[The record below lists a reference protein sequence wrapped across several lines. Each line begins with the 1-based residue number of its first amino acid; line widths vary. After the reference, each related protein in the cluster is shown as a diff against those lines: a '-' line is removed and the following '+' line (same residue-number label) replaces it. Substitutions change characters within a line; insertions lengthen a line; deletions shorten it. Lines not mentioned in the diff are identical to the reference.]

1 MDLRRRLLGH
11 TWAQLALTFAV
22 VVLVNTWAA
31 RTFWRVD
38 LTEDRLY
45 SLDLVTRSLVARLER
60 PLTARVYFTRGLE
73 APYNNHEQVLVD
85 KLEDLRAYSKGWMG
99 VEVVD
104 PSANPDAQEEARR
117 FGIEP
122 IQYRFRSAS
131 VTEMKQVWMGV
142 ALIYGDRQES
152 LPAVTVTE
160 NLEYDLARALKR
172 LVAEQ
177 GPRTIGW
184 SSSFGEPDLFAGG
197 QTPLERIRVALSAEY
212 QLMPVALGGPGGVPE
227 EVDVLYV
234 VGPQRPVSE
243 RAQYQIDQHL
253 MRGGAL
259 AVFLSNTKPDLR
271 TLRPQAVYHG
281 LEGLVGAYG
290 VQVNRDLVV
299 DRAHN
304 GMMNFPVRQGKS
316 IVSVP
321 LSYPLIP
328 KALQLHGEHPAVR
341 GLTEMLFPFA
351 SSLSVAEALPQGV
364 RSDVL
369 AASDGQSSGRLRGVV
384 TLDPAAF
391 KARAP
396 GEEPGAAPLLVAL
409 SGPWPSAFSSREI
422 PRPLVDG
429 QPGDPDDPGSRI
441 REGAPARLV
450 VSGSADF
457 VANNVPFMLNLTDW
471 LAEDE
476 SLINIRSKSVKQAA
490 ITPPSPERA
499 RVYTLLNLLG
509 GSVLLAIFSIGRWFI
524 RRPPAGGAA

>member
-11 TWAQLALTFAV
+11 SWAQLVLTVAV
-22 VVLVNTWAA
+22 VILANAWAA

-38 LTEDRLY
+38 LTEDRLF
-45 SLDLVTRSLVARLER
+45 SLDLVTRALVARLGK

-73 APYNNHEQVLVD
+73 APYNNHEQLVVD
-85 KLEDLRAYSKGWMG
+85 KLEDLRAYSKGWME

-104 PSANPDAQEEARR
+104 PSDRPDAQEEAKR

-122 IQYRFRSAS
+122 IQYRFRSSA
-131 VTEMKQVWMGV
+131 VTEMKQVWMGA

-152 LPAVTVTE
+152 LTAITVTE

-172 LVAEQ
+172 LLSDQ

-184 SSSFGEPDLFAGG
+184 STSFGEPDLFAGG
-197 QTPLERIRVALSAEY
+197 QTPLERIRAALADEY
-212 QLMPVALGGPGGVPE
+212 LLQPVTLGGPGGVPE

-259 AVFLSNTKPDLR
+259 AVFLTNTKPDMR

-299 DRAHN
+299 DRAHS
-304 GMMNFPVRQGKS
+304 GMMNFPVRQGNS
-316 IVSVP
+316 VVSLP
-321 LSYPLIP
+321 LNYPLIP
-328 KALQLHGEHPAVR
+328 KSTALHGEHPAVR

-351 SSLSVAEALPQGV
+351 SSLTVAEALPPGV
-364 RSDVL
+364 ESAVL
-369 AASDGQSSGRLRGVV
+369 AASDATTSGRLRGVV
-384 TLDPAAF
+384 TLDPSAF

-396 GEEPGAAPLLVAL
+396 GEEVGASALMVAM
-409 SGPWPSAFSSREI
+409 SGPWASAFASREL
-422 PRPLVDG
+422 PRPMVDG

-450 VSGSADF
+450 VAGSADF
-457 VANNVPFMLNLTDW
+457 VANNIAFMLNLTDW

-476 SLINIRSKSVKQAA
+476 SLIGIRSKAVKHPQ
-490 ITPPSPERA
+490 ITAPSPERA
-499 RVYTLLNLLG
+499 QVFKLVNLLG
-509 GSVLLAIFSIGRWFI
+509 GSVLLAIFSLGRWLM